1 MKIWKKLVKFLPA
14 AACLL
19 ALTWGGRTEVHA
31 QTGNQWYV
39 ASNGSASNSGAIG
52 APITL
57 DKALSS
63 SSPARPGDT
72 VWLRGGTY
80 SGSYTSN
87 LTGTASAP
95 IIVRAYPGERVVL
108 DANNAAAKSSG
119 VVLTVLG
126 GNTYFWGFEITS
138 SDPARPDSGGPNQ
151 PNGVYLS
158 TSQNIKFINLVIHD
172 LPGQGMGLWAENT
185 DAEVY
190 GCLVYYNGTNH
201 WDHGIYLQNKTGT
214 KTIADNIVFNQ
225 ASHGL
230 HAYGSDVAF
239 LDNITMT
246 GNTVFESGGLLGG
259 AERNILLG
267 GLSVAHNPIVTNN
280 YTYFRGSEGNSN
292 VGYSAGT
299 VNAQIKNNYFIA
311 GNAAERFNIDAA
323 AVVTGNTFIGATDPD
338 TLPSRYPSNTYMA
351 SRPTSGSNVFVRA
364 NKYETGRANITVYN
378 WAKAS
383 SVSVDLSTSGLVSG
397 DAFEIRDVQNYFGN
411 PVVTGT
417 YTGGAVSVPMT
428 GLPVAA
434 PKGSGLV
441 YPTHTAPQFNA
452 FVVLKKSSGGG
463 TTPPPTG
470 TDTTAPVVTI
480 AAPTASQTVSG
491 TTTLTANATDNV
503 GVAGVYFQVDYAN
516 VGSEDT
522 AAPFSISWNSA
533 SLANGT
539 HNVRAVAR
547 DAAGNRTVSN
557 IVTFTVSNA
566 PTAPTNVHIV
576 VEAEAGLLRGAM
588 SAKSLAGAS
597 GGSYVSTNTANS
609 GTIYFTVD
617 VATAGTYVIW
627 GRVLAPL
634 DTADSFFVSMDGA
647 NQDVYDVAEGKWSS
661 KWQWTAVNGRG
672 GGAPAAISQRRFTL
686 TAGQHTI
693 RFDGRELDTRLDKIE
708 ITNDLAYVPQ

>member
-1 MKIWKKLVKFLPA
+1 VKFLPA
-14 AACLL
+14 AAFLL
-19 ALTWGGRTEVHA
+19 ALTWGGHTEVSA
-31 QTGNQWYV
+31 QTGTQWYV
-39 ASNGSASNSGAIG
+39 ASNGSASGSGAIG
-52 APITL
+52 SPITL

-63 SSPARPGDT
+63 SSPAKAGDT
-72 VWLRGGTY
+72 IWLRGGTY
-80 SGSYTSN
+80 SSAYTSY

-119 VVLTVLG
+119 VVLTVQG

-151 PNGVYLS
+151 PNGVYLA
-158 TSQNIKFINLVIHD
+158 TSQNVKFINLVIHD

-190 GCLVYYNGTNH
+190 GCVIYYNGTNH

-214 KTIADNIVFNQ
+214 KTISDNIIFNQ
-225 ASHGL
+225 ASHGI
-230 HAYGSDVAF
+230 HAYGSDIAF
-239 LDNITMT
+239 LDNITLT

-267 GLSVAHNPIVTNN
+267 GLSIAHNPIVTNN

-299 VNAQIKNNYFIA
+299 VNAQIKGNYFIA
-311 GNAAERFNIDAA
+311 GNAAERFNIDSA
-323 AVVTGNTFIGATDPD
+323 AVVTGNTFIGSTDPD
-338 TLPSRYPSNTYMA
+338 TLPSKYPSNTYLA
-351 SRPTSGSNVFVRA
+351 SRPTTGTTVFVRA
-364 NKYETGRANITVYN
+364 NKYETGRANVTVYN

-383 SVSVDLSTSGLVSG
+383 TVSVDLSSSGLASG
-397 DAFEIRDVQNYFGN
+397 DTFEIRDVQNYFGN
-411 PVVTGT
+411 PVASGT
-417 YTGGAVSVPMT
+417 YTGAAVSVPMT

-452 FVVLKKSSGGG
+452 FVVLKKSSSGGT

-470 TDTTAPVVTI
+470 DTTAPTVSVTS
-480 AAPTASQTVSG
+480 PTSGQTVSG
-491 TTTLTANATDNV
+491 TVTLAATATDNV
-503 GVAGVYFQVDYAN
+503 GVVGVRFQVDYTD

-522 AAPFSISWNSA
+522 AAPYSVSWNSA

-539 HNVRAVAR
+539 HNVRAVGR
-547 DAAGNRTVSN
+547 DAAGNQTVTSILSFN
-557 IVTFTVSNA
+557 VSNA
-566 PTAPTNVHIV
+566 PSTPTNVHIV
-576 VEAEAGLLRGAM
+576 AEAESGLLRGAM
-588 SAKSLAGAS
+588 TAKSLSTAS
-597 GGSYVSTNTANS
+597 GGVYVSTNTANS
-609 GTIYFTVD
+609 GTVYYTVT
-617 VATAGTYVIW
+617 VPVAGTYVIW

-634 DTADSFFVSMDGA
+634 DTADSFFVSMDGGA
-647 NQDVYDVAEGKWSS
+647 QDIYDVAEGKWSS
-661 KWQWTAVNGRG
+661 KWQWTVVNGRG
-672 GGAPAAISQRRFTL
+672 GGAPNAISQRRFTL
-686 TAGQHTI
+686 TAGTHTI

-708 ITNDLAYVPQ
+708 LTNDLTYVPQ